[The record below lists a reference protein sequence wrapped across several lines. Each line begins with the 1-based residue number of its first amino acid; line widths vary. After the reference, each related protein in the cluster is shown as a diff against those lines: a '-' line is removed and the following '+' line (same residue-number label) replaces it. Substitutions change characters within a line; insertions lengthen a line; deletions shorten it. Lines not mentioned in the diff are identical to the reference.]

1 MKCSHRNKLV
11 QLASTILS
19 VLLITF
25 VSGCLAVG
33 PDYVRPDTTVNKDW
47 NTKLKSDSDKKE
59 TVTDNLA
66 VWWNALGD
74 PKLSSLIE
82 RAEKGNLDLKKAQA
96 KIREARARRGL
107 AKASF
112 FPTLEA
118 SGSDIRSRS
127 SENTGGVTTGT
138 SNVITGVM
146 TSDLYS
152 LGFDA
157 SWELDIFGG
166 VRRSVEAAGANL
178 EASQENMRD
187 VLVSLVAEVAKDYV
201 DVRTY
206 QARIA
211 IAEDNLKTQEETY
224 QLTVWRNQ
232 AGLSDEL
239 AVQQARY
246 NLENT
251 RSNIPTLRTGLDAA
265 MNSIAVLLGEQPGKV
280 HEELSKRESIP
291 VAPQNIAVGVP
302 ADILR
307 RRPDIRKAE
316 RELASQTAQ
325 IGVATADLYPKFT
338 LSGSIGLESISTG
351 NLLSSGSRNY
361 SFGPSITIPIFSG
374 GYTLQNIEI
383 QSALQE
389 QYLIA
394 YKTAILGAL
403 KDVEN
408 ALIAYVQ
415 EQYRRQALID
425 AAAAAKQAAQL
436 SKTKYQAGLSDFSDV
451 LDAER
456 SLLSYEDELA
466 TSEGTVTTNLISLYK
481 ALGGGWTSSEN
492 KN

>member
-1 MKCSHRNKLV
+1 MSVHRNKFVHLELSILLV
-11 QLASTILS
+11 LFII
-19 VLLITF
+19 V
-25 VSGCLAVG
+25 VSGCPAVG
-33 PDYVRPDTTVNKDW
+33 PNYVRPDTTVYKNW
-47 NTKLKSDSDKKE
+47 NTQIKNDSGVKE
-59 TVTDNLA
+59 MGAENLA
-66 VWWNALGD
+66 NWWSALGD
-74 PKLSSLIE
+74 PLLSSLID
-82 RAEKGNLDLKKAQA
+82 RAQKGNLDLKKAQA
-96 KIREARARRGL
+96 SIREARARMGL

-112 FPTLEA
+112 SPTIEA
-118 SGSDIRSRS
+118 SGSATRSRG
-127 SENTGGVTTGT
+127 SENTGGETIVN
-138 SNVITGVM
+138 SNVVSGVM

-157 SWELDIFGG
+157 SWELDIVGG
-166 VRRSVEAAGANL
+166 VRRSVEAAQATL
-178 EASQENMRD
+178 EASRENMRD
-187 VLVSLVAEVAKDYV
+187 VLVSLLAEVAKNYV

-239 AVQQARY
+239 AVEQARY

-251 RSNIPTLRTGLDAA
+251 RANIPALRTGLDAA
-265 MNSIAVLLGEQPGKV
+265 MNSIAVLLGEQPGGV
-280 HEELSKRESIP
+280 HEELSKQEPIP
-291 VAPQNIAVGVP
+291 AAPMNILAGVP
-302 ADILR
+302 ADMIR

-374 GYTLQNIEI
+374 GAAILNIEI

-394 YKTAILGAL
+394 YKTTILDAL
-403 KDVEN
+403 KEVEN
-408 ALIAYVQ
+408 ALTAYVQ

-451 LDAER
+451 LDAQR

-466 TSEGTVTTNLISLYK
+466 TSEGMVTTNLISLYK
-481 ALGGGWTSSEN
+481 ALGGGWTSSEG

>member
-1 MKCSHRNKLV
+1 MSLHRNKFV
-11 QLASTILS
+11 QLVLPILL
-19 VLLITF
+19 VLFIIV
-25 VSGCLAVG
+25 VSGCPAVG
-33 PDYVRPDTTVNKDW
+33 PNYVRPDTTVYQSW
-47 NTKLKSDSDKKE
+47 NTQIKNDSGVKE
-59 TVTDNLA
+59 AGAENLA
-66 VWWNALGD
+66 NWWSALGD
-74 PKLSSLIE
+74 PMLSSLID
-82 RAEKGNLDLKKAQA
+82 RAQKGNLDLKKAQA
-96 KIREARARRGL
+96 SIREARARRGL
-107 AKASF
+107 ARASF
-112 FPTLEA
+112 FPTIEA
-118 SGSDIRSRS
+118 SGSDTRSRG

-138 SNVITGVM
+138 SNVMTSVM

-166 VRRSVEAAGANL
+166 VRRSVEAAGANV

-211 IAEDNLKTQEETY
+211 TAEDNLKTQEETY

-239 AVQQARY
+239 DVQQARY

-265 MNSIAVLLGEQPGKV
+265 MNSIAVLLGEQPGWV
-280 HEELSKRESIP
+280 HEELSKQEPIP
-291 VAPQNIAVGVP
+291 AAPMNIAAGVP

-425 AAAAAKQAAQL
+425 ASAAAKQAAELAKNKYL
-436 SKTKYQAGLSDFSDV
+436 SGLIAFSDV
-451 LDAER
+451 LDAQR

>member
-1 MKCSHRNKLV
+1 MSLNRNKFVKLV
-11 QLASTILS
+11 LPILL
-19 VLLITF
+19 VLLIIV
-25 VSGCLAVG
+25 VSGCPAVG
-33 PDYVRPDTTVNKDW
+33 PNYVRPDTTVYKSW
-47 NTKLKSDSDKKE
+47 NTQIKNDSGVKE
-59 TVTDNLA
+59 TDAENLA
-66 VWWNALGD
+66 NWWSALGD
-74 PKLSSLIE
+74 PMLSSLID
-82 RAEKGNLDLKKAQA
+82 RAQKGNLDLKKAQA
-96 KIREARARRGL
+96 SIREARARRGL
-107 AKASF
+107 AKASI
-112 FPTLEA
+112 FPTLEV
-118 SGSDIRSRS
+118 SGSATRSRG
-127 SENTGGVTTGT
+127 SENTGGETIVN
-138 SNVITGVM
+138 SSVVSGVM

-211 IAEDNLKTQEETY
+211 IAQDNLKTQEETY

-265 MNSIAVLLGEQPGKV
+265 MNSIAVLLGEQPGWV
-280 HEELSKRESIP
+280 HEELSKQKPIP
-291 VAPQNIAVGVP
+291 AATMNIAAGVP
-302 ADILR
+302 ADMIR

-425 AAAAAKQAAQL
+425 AAAAAKQAVELA
-436 SKTKYQAGLSDFSDV
+436 KNKYQSGLIAFSDV
-451 LDAER
+451 LESER
-456 SLLSYEDELA
+456 SLLTYEDSLA
-466 TSEGTVTTNLISLYK
+466 SSEGTVTTDLISLYK

>member
-1 MKCSHRNKLV
+1 MSLQRNKFV
-11 QLASTILS
+11 QLALP
-19 VLLITF
+19 VLPVLFII
-25 VSGCLAVG
+25 VISGCPAVG
-33 PDYVRPDTTVNKDW
+33 PDYVRPDTTIYKNW
-47 NTKLKSDSDKKE
+47 NTQIKSDSNKKE
-59 TVTDNLA
+59 TPAQNLA
-66 VWWNALGD
+66 SWWTALGD
-74 PKLSSLIE
+74 PMLSSLID
-82 RAEKGNLDLKKAQA
+82 RAQKGNLDLKKAQA
-96 KIREARARRGL
+96 SIREARARRGL

-118 SGSDIRSRS
+118 SGSDTRSRG
-127 SENTGGVTTGT
+127 SENAGGTTIVD
-138 SNVITGVM
+138 SNVIAGVM
-146 TSDLYS
+146 TSDLYN

-166 VRRSVEAAGANL
+166 VRRSVEAAGATL

-187 VLVSLVAEVAKDYV
+187 VLVSLVAEVAKNYV

-211 IAEDNLKTQEETY
+211 IAQDNLKTQEETY
-224 QLTVWRNQ
+224 QLTVWLNQ

-251 RSNIPTLRTGLDAA
+251 RSNIPTLRTGLEEA
-265 MNSIAVLLGEQPGKV
+265 MNSIAILLGEQPGKV
-280 HEELSKRESIP
+280 HKELMKQESIP
-291 VAPQNIAVGVP
+291 VAPMNIAAGVP

-425 AAAAAKQAAQL
+425 ASAAAKQAAELAKNKYL
-436 SKTKYQAGLSDFSDV
+436 SGLIAFSDV
-451 LDAER
+451 LDAQR

>member
-1 MKCSHRNKLV
+1 MNFSHRKKCIRWISSMFVL
-11 QLASTILS
+11 IL
-19 VLLITF
+19 IIF
-25 VSGCLAVG
+25 ISGCVTVG
-33 PDYVRPDTTVNKDW
+33 PNYVRPDIEVSKAWKNQPVNNSN
-47 NTKLKSDSDKKE
+47 NTE
-59 TVTDNLA
+59 ALA
-66 VWWNALGD
+66 EWWKAFGD
-74 PKLSSLIE
+74 PKLSELIE
-82 RAEKGNLDLKKAQA
+82 RAVKNNLDLKKAQA
-96 KIREARARRGL
+96 SIREARARRGL

-118 SGSDIRSRS
+118 SGSDTRSRS
-127 SENTGGVTTGT
+127 SENAGGVTTGT
-138 SNVITGVM
+138 SGVM

-166 VRRSVEAAGANL
+166 VRRSVEASQATL
-178 EASQENMRD
+178 EAKQENMRD
-187 VLVSLVAEVAKDYV
+187 VLVSLLAEVAKNYV

-211 IAEDNLKTQEETY
+211 IAEDNLKAQEETY
-224 QLTVWRNQ
+224 QLTVWRNE

-251 RSNIPTLRTGLDAA
+251 RSNIPTLRTGLEEA
-265 MNSIAVLLGEQPGKV
+265 MNSIAILLGEQPGKV

-291 VAPQNIAVGVP
+291 VTPLNIAAGVP
-302 ADILR
+302 ADIIR

-374 GYTLQNIEI
+374 GATIQNIEI

-394 YKTAILGAL
+394 YKTTILDAL
-403 KDVEN
+403 KEVEN
-408 ALIAYVQ
+408 ALTAYVQ

-425 AAAAAKQAAQL
+425 AAEAAKKAAQL

-451 LDAER
+451 LDAQR

-481 ALGGGWTSSEN
+481 ALGGGWTSSES
-492 KN
+492 KKLTSG

>member
-1 MKCSHRNKLV
+1 MSLQRNKFV
-11 QLASTILS
+11 QLALP
-19 VLLITF
+19 VLPVLFII
-25 VSGCLAVG
+25 VISGCPAVG
-33 PDYVRPDTTVNKDW
+33 PDYVRPDTTIYKNW
-47 NTKLKSDSDKKE
+47 NTQIKSDSNKKE
-59 TVTDNLA
+59 TPAQNLA
-66 VWWNALGD
+66 SWWTALGD
-74 PKLSSLIE
+74 PMLSSLID
-82 RAEKGNLDLKKAQA
+82 RAQKGNLDLKKAQA
-96 KIREARARRGL
+96 SIREARARRGL

-112 FPTLEA
+112 FPTIEA
-118 SGSDIRSRS
+118 SGSDTRSRG
-127 SENTGGVTTGT
+127 SENTGGVTTVN
-138 SNVITGVM
+138 SNVMTGVM

-178 EASQENMRD
+178 EASRENMRD
-187 VLVSLVAEVAKDYV
+187 VLVSLLAEVAKNYV

-211 IAEDNLKTQEETY
+211 IAQDNLKAQEETY
-224 QLTVWRNQ
+224 QLTVWRNE

-251 RSNIPTLRTGLDAA
+251 RSNIPALRTGLDAA
-265 MNSIAVLLGEQPGKV
+265 MNSIAILLGEQPGKV

-291 VAPQNIAVGVP
+291 VTPLNIAVGVP
-302 ADILR
+302 ADIIR

-374 GYTLQNIEI
+374 GATIQNIEI

-394 YKTAILGAL
+394 YKTTILDAL
-403 KDVEN
+403 KEVEN
-408 ALIAYVQ
+408 ALTAYVQ

-451 LDAER
+451 LDAQR

-466 TSEGTVTTNLISLYK
+466 TSEGMVTTNLISLYK
-481 ALGGGWTSSEN
+481 ALGGGWTSSEG

>member
-1 MKCSHRNKLV
+1 MSLHRNKLV
-11 QLASTILS
+11 HLALLILL
-19 VLLITF
+19 VLLIIV
-25 VSGCLAVG
+25 VSGCPAVG
-33 PDYVRPDTTVNKDW
+33 PNYVRPDTTVYKNW
-47 NTKLKSDSDKKE
+47 NTQIKNDSGVKE
-59 TVTDNLA
+59 AGAENLTN
-66 VWWNALGD
+66 WWSALGD
-74 PKLSSLIE
+74 PMLSSLID
-82 RAEKGNLDLKKAQA
+82 RAQKGNLNLKKAQA
-96 KIREARARRGL
+96 SVREARARRGL

-118 SGSDIRSRS
+118 SGSDTRGRG
-127 SENTGGVTTGT
+127 SENAGGTTIVD
-138 SNVITGVM
+138 SNVIAGVM
-146 TSDLYS
+146 TSDLYN

-166 VRRSVEAAGANL
+166 VRRSVEAAQANL
-178 EASQENMRD
+178 EASRENMRD

-211 IAEDNLKTQEETY
+211 IAENNLNTQEETY

-239 AVQQARY
+239 AVEQARY

-251 RSNIPTLRTGLDAA
+251 RSNIPALRTGLDAA
-265 MNSIAVLLGEQPGKV
+265 MNSIAVLLGEQPGGV
-280 HEELSKRESIP
+280 YEELSKQEPIP
-291 VAPQNIAVGVP
+291 AAPMNILAGIP
-302 ADILR
+302 ADMIR

-325 IGVATADLYPKFT
+325 IGVATADLYPKLT

-425 AAAAAKQAAQL
+425 AAAAAKQASQL

-451 LDAER
+451 LDAQR
-456 SLLSYEDELA
+456 SLMSYEDELA

>member
-1 MKCSHRNKLV
+1 MSLNRNKFVKLV
-11 QLASTILS
+11 LPILL
-19 VLLITF
+19 VLLIIV
-25 VSGCLAVG
+25 VSGCPAVG
-33 PDYVRPDTTVNKDW
+33 PNYVRPDTTVYQSW
-47 NTKLKSDSDKKE
+47 NTQIKNDSGAKE
-59 TVTDNLA
+59 TGAENLA
-66 VWWNALGD
+66 NWWSALGD
-74 PKLSSLIE
+74 PMLSSLID
-82 RAEKGNLDLKKAQA
+82 RAQKGNLDLKKAQA
-96 KIREARARRGL
+96 SIREARARRGL

-118 SGSDIRSRS
+118 SGSDTRSRS
-127 SENTGGVTTGT
+127 SENTGGTTGT
-138 SNVITGVM
+138 TIVNSNGM

-166 VRRSVEAAGANL
+166 VRRSVEASQATL

-206 QARIA
+206 QARIT

-251 RSNIPTLRTGLDAA
+251 RSNIPALHTGLDAA
-265 MNSIAVLLGEQPGKV
+265 MNSIAVLLGEQPGWV
-280 HEELSKRESIP
+280 HEELSKQKPIP
-291 VAPQNIAVGVP
+291 AATMNIAAGVP
-302 ADILR
+302 ADMIR

-374 GYTLQNIEI
+374 GYTFQNIEI

-436 SKTKYQAGLSDFSDV
+436 SKTKYQAGLSAFSDV

-456 SLLSYEDELA
+456 SLLSYEDSLA
-466 TSEGTVTTNLISLYK
+466 SSEGTVTTNLISLYK
-481 ALGGGWTSSEN
+481 ALGGGWESVANN
-492 KN
+492 K

>member
-1 MKCSHRNKLV
+1 MSLLQKFMRLLSLV
-11 QLASTILS
+11 F
-19 VLLITF
+19 VFMLITYI
-25 VSGCLAVG
+25 SGCVTVG
-33 PDYVRPDTTVNKDW
+33 PDYIRPDVEVSKVWKNQSEENINK
-47 NTKLKSDSDKKE
+47 TE
-59 TVTDNLA
+59 ALA
-66 VWWNALGD
+66 QWWKALGD
-74 PKLSSLIE
+74 PKLSELIE
-82 RAEKGNLDLKKAQA
+82 RTVKNNLDLKKAQA
-96 KIREARARRGL
+96 SIREARARTGL

-112 FPTLEA
+112 FPTIEA
-118 SGSDIRSRS
+118 SGSVTRSRD

-138 SNVITGVM
+138 PYAM
-146 TSDLYS
+146 TPYVTTTDLYN

-166 VRRSVEAAGANL
+166 VRRSVEAAQANL
-178 EASQENMRD
+178 EAGQENMRD
-187 VLVSLVAEVAKDYV
+187 VLVTLLAEVAKDYV
-201 DVRTY
+201 NVRTY

-211 IAEDNLKTQEETY
+211 IAEENLKTQEETY
-224 QLTVWRNQ
+224 QLTVWRNE
-232 AGLSDEL
+232 AGLSDQL

-251 RSNIPTLRTGLDAA
+251 RSNIPTLRTGLEET

-316 RELASQTAQ
+316 RELASQTAK

-351 NLLSSGSRNY
+351 NLLSSGSRTY

-374 GYTLQNIEI
+374 GSTLKNIEI

-394 YKTAILGAL
+394 YRTAILDAL

-408 ALIAYVQ
+408 ALTAYVQ
-415 EQYRRQALID
+415 EQKRRQALTD
-425 AAAAAKQAAQL
+425 AAAAAREAVKLARDE
-436 SKTKYQAGLSDFSDV
+436 YQSGLIAFSDV
-451 LDAER
+451 LESER
-456 SLLSYEDELA
+456 SLLIYEDNLA
-466 TSEGTVTTNLISLYK
+466 SSEGTVTTNLISLYK
-481 ALGGGWTSSEN
+481 ALGGGWESVANN
-492 KN
+492 K

>member
-1 MKCSHRNKLV
+1 MSLHRNKFV
-11 QLASTILS
+11 QWVLPILL
-19 VLLITF
+19 VLLIIV
-25 VSGCLAVG
+25 VSGCPAVG
-33 PDYVRPDTTVNKDW
+33 PNYVRPDTTVYKNW
-47 NTKLKSDSDKKE
+47 NTQIKNDSGVKE
-59 TVTDNLA
+59 TGAENLA
-66 VWWNALGD
+66 NWWSVLGD
-74 PKLSSLIE
+74 PMLSSLID
-82 RAEKGNLDLKKAQA
+82 RAQKGNLDLKKAQA
-96 KIREARARRGL
+96 RIREARARKGL

-112 FPTLEA
+112 SPTIEA
-118 SGSDIRSRS
+118 SSSDIRSRS
-127 SENTGGVTTGT
+127 SENAGGTTIVN
-138 SNVITGVM
+138 SNVMTGIM
-146 TSDLYS
+146 TSDLYN

-166 VRRSVEAAGANL
+166 VRRSVEATQANL
-178 EASQENMRD
+178 EASQEDLRD

-206 QARIA
+206 EARIA
-211 IAEDNLKTQEETY
+211 IAQDNLKTQEETY
-224 QLTVWRNQ
+224 ELTVWRNQ

-265 MNSIAVLLGEQPGKV
+265 MNSIAVLLGEQPGWV
-280 HEELSKRESIP
+280 HEELSKQEPIP
-291 VAPQNIAVGVP
+291 VAPMNIAAGVP

-408 ALIAYVQ
+408 ALTAYVQ

-481 ALGGGWTSSEN
+481 ALGGGWTSTEN

>member
-1 MKCSHRNKLV
+1 MSLHRNKFV
-11 QLASTILS
+11 QLVLPILL
-19 VLLITF
+19 VLFIIV
-25 VSGCLAVG
+25 VSGCPAVG
-33 PDYVRPDTTVNKDW
+33 PNYVRPDTTVYKNW
-47 NTKLKSDSDKKE
+47 NTQIKNDSGVKE
-59 TVTDNLA
+59 TGAENLA
-66 VWWNALGD
+66 NWWSALGD
-74 PKLSSLIE
+74 PMLSSLID
-82 RAEKGNLDLKKAQA
+82 RAQKGNLDLKKAQA
-96 KIREARARRGL
+96 NIREARARRGL

-118 SGSDIRSRS
+118 SGSDTRSRG
-127 SENTGGVTTGT
+127 SENAGGTTIVD
-138 SNVITGVM
+138 SNVIAGVM
-146 TSDLYS
+146 TSDLYN

-166 VRRSVEAAGANL
+166 VRRSVEAAQATL

-239 AVQQARY
+239 AVEQARY

-251 RSNIPTLRTGLDAA
+251 RSNIPALRTGLDAA
-265 MNSIAVLLGEQPGKV
+265 INSIAVLLGEQPGRV
-280 HEELSKRESIP
+280 HEELSKQEPIP
-291 VAPQNIAVGVP
+291 VAPMNIAAGVP
-302 ADILR
+302 ADTICH
-307 RRPDIRKAE
+307 RPDVRKAE

-374 GYTLQNIEI
+374 GSTLQNIEI

-408 ALIAYVQ
+408 ALTAYVQ

-425 AAAAAKQAAQL
+425 AAAAAKQAVQL

-451 LDAER
+451 MDAER

-466 TSEGTVTTNLISLYK
+466 TSEGTITTNLISLYK

>member
-1 MKCSHRNKLV
+1 MSVHRNKFVHLELSILLV
-11 QLASTILS
+11 LFII
-19 VLLITF
+19 V
-25 VSGCLAVG
+25 VSGCPAVG
-33 PDYVRPDTTVNKDW
+33 PNYVRPDTTVYKNW
-47 NTKLKSDSDKKE
+47 NTQIKNDSGVKE
-59 TVTDNLA
+59 MGAENLA
-66 VWWNALGD
+66 NWWSALGD
-74 PKLSSLIE
+74 PLLSSLID
-82 RAEKGNLDLKKAQA
+82 RAQKGNLDLKKAQA
-96 KIREARARRGL
+96 SIREARARMGL

-112 FPTLEA
+112 SPTIEA
-118 SGSDIRSRS
+118 SGSATRSRG
-127 SENTGGVTTGT
+127 SENTGGETIVN
-138 SNVITGVM
+138 SNVVSGVM

-157 SWELDIFGG
+157 SWELDIVGG
-166 VRRSVEAAGANL
+166 VRRSVEAAQATL
-178 EASQENMRD
+178 EASRENMRD
-187 VLVSLVAEVAKDYV
+187 VLVSLLAEVAKNYV

-239 AVQQARY
+239 AVEQARY

-251 RSNIPTLRTGLDAA
+251 RANIPALRTGLDAA
-265 MNSIAVLLGEQPGKV
+265 MNSIAVLLGEQPGGV
-280 HEELSKRESIP
+280 HEELSKQEPIP
-291 VAPQNIAVGVP
+291 AAPMNILAGVP
-302 ADILR
+302 ADMIR

-374 GYTLQNIEI
+374 GATIQNIEI

-408 ALIAYVQ
+408 ALIAYVH

-451 LDAER
+451 LDAQR

-466 TSEGTVTTNLISLYK
+466 TSEGMVTTNLISLYK
-481 ALGGGWTSSEN
+481 ALGGGWTSSEG